1 MEMKLMRISFQET
14 RVRLMS
20 GSNKVVKKHEVAMQA
35 TPTDTFAVW
44 MLAKKATQCKAIST
58 PQPAIC
64 VTTFHPTW

>member
-35 TPTDTFAVW
+35 TPTETLDAL
-44 MLAKKATQCKAIST
+44 MLA
-58 PQPAIC
+58 
-64 VTTFHPTW
+64 